1 MSRLIAFGCSYTY
14 GEGLPDCRDDS
25 ESESTPS
32 KFAWPQILSNKLNI
46 ECVNLAEA
54 GCSNK
59 YITDRVL
66 ETKFQKNDIVVFLWT
81 HYARFC
87 FFQDDETVKRLL
99 PSSTKNKKTNIKIK
113 KYTIQYYKN
122 FYTRKDSLKDSCL
135 RINFI
140 KNYLDGKKIKNYHS
154 VFHNDDLNKT
164 KMLHWNNVK
173 FLDTEFQSIDL
184 AGDYWKHPGIESQ
197 ALFADDIYKELNNES
212 F

>member
-14 GEGLPDCRDDS
+14 GEGLPDCWVNDERGS
-25 ESESTPS
+25 NPS

-66 ETKFQKNDIVVFLWT
+66 EIEFQKDDIVVFLWT
-81 HYARFC
+81 HYGRFC
-87 FFQDDETVKRLL
+87 FFQDDGSTKRLL
-99 PSSTKNKKTNIKIK
+99 LSSTRNKKTNIKIK
-113 KYTIQYYKN
+113 RYTIQYYRDY
-122 FYTRKDSLKDSCL
+122 YTQKDSLKDTCI

-140 KNYLDGKKIKNYHS
+140 KNYLDSKKIKNYHS
-154 VFHNDDLNKT
+154 VFDNYDLNET

-173 FLDTEFQSIDL
+173 FLDIEFQSIDL
-184 AGDYWKHPGIESQ
+184 AVDQIHPGIRSQ